1 MESISSLLAD
11 YGADIPLAFWTNIRL
26 AFLATLGSFVL
37 GVVLALF
44 RISPVPSL
52 RALGTGYVNVVRN
65 TPLTIIML
73 LGVLAVWGQLKIS
86 FSSDFTLNF
95 FIYAVI
101 ALSLYHAAFMCEAIR
116 SGVNTVPL
124 GQAEAARS
132 IGLGFLPAARH
143 VILPQA
149 LRGAITPLGNT
160 VIALTKNTTVA
171 AAASVAEASGL
182 MKRMIEFSPDVMV
195 AIFLTFAI
203 GFTIAYFLAFEVR
216 SKAIQSVLFL
226 ICTIPFWT
234 SNVIRMIAWVPLL
247 GRNGLVEID
256 TERGGLG
263 LQRVEHVRQ
272 AARQRGAVVDGQLA
286 SDGLR
291 RQAVAQGG
299 QEEHRPDHQFLF
311 IAPERRPR

>member
-73 LGVLAVWGQLKIS
+73 LGVLAVWGQLKVS

-101 ALSLYHAAFMCEAIR
+101 GLSIYHAAFVCEAIR
-116 SGVNTVPL
+116 SGVNTVPA
-124 GQAEAARS
+124 GQAEAARA
-132 IGLGFLPAARH
+132 IGLSFLPAARL
-143 VILPQA
+143 IIFPQA

-160 VIALTKNTTVA
+160 LIALTKNTTVA
-171 AAASVAEASGL
+171 AAASVTEISAL
-182 MKRMIEFSPDVMV
+182 MKTMIEFRPDVIIAV
-195 AIFLTFAI
+195 FLTVAL
-203 GFTIAYFLAFEVR
+203 GFVIIVIPVGLLTTWLSQKLAVKR
-216 SKAIQSVLFL
+216 
-226 ICTIPFWT
+226 
-234 SNVIRMIAWVPLL
+234 
-247 GRNGLVEID
+247 
-256 TERGGLG
+256 
-263 LQRVEHVRQ
+263 
-272 AARQRGAVVDGQLA
+272 
-286 SDGLR
+286 
-291 RQAVAQGG
+291 
-299 QEEHRPDHQFLF
+299 
-311 IAPERRPR
+311 

>member
-52 RALGTGYVNVVRN
+52 RAIGTAYVNVVRN

-73 LGVLAVWGQLKIS
+73 LGVLAVWGQLKIT

-124 GQAEAARS
+124 GQAEAARA

-203 GFTIAYFLAFEVR
+203 GFC
-216 SKAIQSVLFL
+216 L
-226 ICTIPFWT
+226 IVIP
-234 SNVIRMIAWVPLL
+234 IGLL
-247 GRNGLVEID
+247 
-256 TERGGLG
+256 TTW
-263 LQRVEHVRQ
+263 
-272 AARQRGAVVDGQLA
+272 A
-286 SDGLR
+286 SDKW
-291 RQAVAQGG
+291 AVA
-299 QEEHRPDHQFLF
+299 R
-311 IAPERRPR
+311 

>member
-1 MESISSLLAD
+1 MEQ
-11 YGADIPLAFWTNIRL
+11 YGSAVPLAFWMNIRL
-26 AFLATLGSFVL
+26 AVLATLASFVL
-37 GVVLALF
+37 GVVLALC

-52 RALGTGYVNVVRN
+52 RVLGAGYVHIVRN

-73 LGVLAVWGQLKIS
+73 LGVLAVWGQLKVT
-86 FSSDFTLNF
+86 FASDFTLNF

-124 GQAEAARS
+124 GQAEAARA

-149 LRGAITPLGNT
+149 LRGAITPIGNT

-182 MKRMIEFSPDVMV
+182 MKTMIEFRPDMMV

-203 GFTIAYFLAFEVR
+203 GFC
-216 SKAIQSVLFL
+216 L
-226 ICTIPFWT
+226 IVIP
-234 SNVIRMIAWVPLL
+234 IGLL
-247 GRNGLVEID
+247 
-256 TERGGLG
+256 TTW
-263 LQRVEHVRQ
+263 
-272 AARQRGAVVDGQLA
+272 A
-286 SDGLR
+286 SDKW
-291 RQAVAQGG
+291 AVS
-299 QEEHRPDHQFLF
+299 R
-311 IAPERRPR
+311 

>member
-26 AFLATLGSFVL
+26 AFLATLGSFAL

-52 RALGTGYVNVVRN
+52 RALGTAYVNVVRN

-73 LGVLAVWGQLKIS
+73 LGVLAVWGQLKVS

-203 GFTIAYFLAFEVR
+203 GFC
-216 SKAIQSVLFL
+216 L
-226 ICTIPFWT
+226 IVIP
-234 SNVIRMIAWVPLL
+234 IGLL
-247 GRNGLVEID
+247 
-256 TERGGLG
+256 TTW
-263 LQRVEHVRQ
+263 
-272 AARQRGAVVDGQLA
+272 A
-286 SDGLR
+286 SEKW
-291 RQAVAQGG
+291 AVA
-299 QEEHRPDHQFLF
+299 R
-311 IAPERRPR
+311 

>member
-1 MESISSLLAD
+1 MQSISSLLAD

-52 RALGTGYVNVVRN
+52 RALGAGYVNVVRN
-65 TPLTIIML
+65 TPLT
-73 LGVLAVWGQLKIS
+73 IS

-203 GFTIAYFLAFEVR
+203 GFC
-216 SKAIQSVLFL
+216 L
-226 ICTIPFWT
+226 IVIP
-234 SNVIRMIAWVPLL
+234 IGLL
-247 GRNGLVEID
+247 
-256 TERGGLG
+256 TTW
-263 LQRVEHVRQ
+263 
-272 AARQRGAVVDGQLA
+272 A
-286 SDGLR
+286 SEKW
-291 RQAVAQGG
+291 AVA
-299 QEEHRPDHQFLF
+299 R
-311 IAPERRPR
+311 